1 MIFFGIFG
9 FTHFLTEI
17 SYFFFFFFWVF
28 WIFFFYKFK
37 DFVLTAKT
45 MKIIS
50 HDTQNLVKPP
60 QDPPNKLDYFKKTFV
75 NQSLRSWKFFIG
87 EGNNGEIVRRII
99 NETRGGWWREA
110 KEIKGIINF
119 KWQQNT
125 REFKYERMTANA
137 LYKQIVN
144 HFEFHR
150 EISTKAGLVKNL
162 KSYCQVKNLFFLN
175 FDFFF
180 FFINVFLILF
190 L

>member
-1 MIFFGIFG
+1 MIFIN
-9 FTHFLTEI
+9 E
-17 SYFFFFFFWVF
+17 FFFGK
-28 WIFFFYKFK
+28 KFK

-45 MKIIS
+45 IKIIS
-50 HDTQNLVKPP
+50 HDTQNQVKPP
-60 QDPPNKLDYFKKTFV
+60 QDPPNKLEYFKKTFV
-75 NQSLRSWKFFIG
+75 NQSLKSWKFFIG

-162 KSYCQVKNLFFLN
+162 KSYCQVKIVCLKF
-175 FDFFF
+175 
-180 FFINVFLILF
+180 
-190 L
+190 

>member
-1 MIFFGIFG
+1 
-9 FTHFLTEI
+9 
-17 SYFFFFFFWVF
+17 
-28 WIFFFYKFK
+28 
-37 DFVLTAKT
+37 

-180 FFINVFLILF
+180 FLPKKKKKFYFFFYKRFLNTFFINLKKKKKKKKFLTKKIFFF
-190 L
+190 LEKPTEPK